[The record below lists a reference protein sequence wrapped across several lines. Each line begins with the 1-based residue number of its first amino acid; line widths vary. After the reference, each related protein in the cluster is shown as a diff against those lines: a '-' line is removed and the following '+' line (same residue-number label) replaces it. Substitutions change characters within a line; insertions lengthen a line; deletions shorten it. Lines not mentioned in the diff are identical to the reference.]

1 VTGEPFE
8 EGPVQ
13 LIVTVLRASFIN
25 VVGVKGVSGY
35 YAAIKEIEVLAI
47 LKPTRLRACTAKV

>member
-1 VTGEPFE
+1 MHFWGTALSEC
-8 EGPVQ
+8 
-13 LIVTVLRASFIN
+13 LSRNA

-35 YAAIKEIEVLAI
+35 YAAIKDIEVLAI